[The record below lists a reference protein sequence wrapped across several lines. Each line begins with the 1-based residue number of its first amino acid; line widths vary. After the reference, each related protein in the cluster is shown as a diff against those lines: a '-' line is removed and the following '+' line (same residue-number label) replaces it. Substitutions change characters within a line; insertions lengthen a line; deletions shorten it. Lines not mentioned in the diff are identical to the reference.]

1 MPRSDRASLE
11 GCRTRAGMRLQTP
24 LYYGGTNMFCHD
36 LAIRTGRSMRLMF
49 SAARV
54 VCLAVALCLAFFG
67 GAAAVFAASGPA
79 AGTGA
84 TGQNSAR
91 NTPSLDM
98 MIGSMLM
105 LGFRGAELPPGDA
118 FLAQVRTGH
127 VGHVILFDRD
137 VTTGGE
143 RNIASP
149 RQLRQLT
156 ATLRAA
162 APGPLLIA
170 VDQEGGRVRRLK
182 TQKGFA
188 DLPSAQSMGAGQPEK
203 TRAMASQL
211 GKELAALGISV
222 DLAPVADVNSN
233 PANPAIGAL
242 ERSFSP
248 NPALVAAHAL
258 AFGQGLVQQGVIPA
272 LKHFPG
278 QGGAQKDSHLGLT
291 DITRSWNA
299 KADLA
304 PYTQAFAQ
312 GWPGMVMLGH
322 LFHTGLD
329 ANYPATLSRAI
340 VADLLRGRM
349 GWQGVIISDD
359 MQMKA
364 ITDHYG
370 LEQAVLL
377 AVNAGV
383 DILLFGNNLYWDE
396 NLPSKAFATL
406 KGLVESGQISQQRI
420 MESWLRIS
428 TLYTN
433 RATAAR
439 AAADG
444 SAALYPWAR

>member
-1 MPRSDRASLE
+1 MFDAVNRGKSPNVSRCSDSQILFAAARKGGVTLCLLALALIFCFSPLLRSGA
-11 GCRTRAGMRLQTP
+11 
-24 LYYGGTNMFCHD
+24 
-36 LAIRTGRSMRLMF
+36 
-49 SAARV
+49 SAAQ
-54 VCLAVALCLAFFG
+54 
-67 GAAAVFAASGPA
+67 AAPAKTSAGNAA
-79 AGTGA
+79 
-84 TGQNSAR
+84 
-91 NTPSLDM
+91 PSLDA

-105 LGFRGAELPPGDA
+105 LGFRGADLPQGDA
-118 FLAQVRTGH
+118 FLAQVRAGH
-127 VGHVILFDRD
+127 VGHIILFDRD

-143 RNIASP
+143 RNIISP
-149 RQLRQLT
+149 QQVRRLT
-156 ATLRAA
+156 ASLRAA
-162 APGPLLIA
+162 SPCPMFIA

-182 TQKGFA
+182 PQRGFA
-188 DLPSAQSMGAGQPEK
+188 DLPSAQSMGAASPEK
-203 TRAMASQL
+203 TRAIARQL
-211 GKELAALGISV
+211 GVELASLGISV

-242 ERSFSP
+242 ERSFRP

-258 AFGQGLVQQGVIPA
+258 AFGQGLAQSGIIPA

-304 PYTQAFAQ
+304 PYAQAFAQ

-322 LFHTGLD
+322 LYHKGLD
-329 ANYPATLSRAI
+329 PQYPATLSRAV
-340 VADLLRGRM
+340 VADLLRGHM

-370 LEQAVLL
+370 MEQAMLL

-396 NLPSKAFATL
+396 TLPSTAFETL
-406 KGLVESGQISQQRI
+406 RGLVESGRISRQRI
-420 MESWLRIS
+420 MESWLRI
-428 TLYTN
+428 TNLYAS

-444 SAALYPWAR
+444 SSALYPWTR

>member
-1 MPRSDRASLE
+1 MKFL
-11 GCRTRAGMRLQTP
+11 
-24 LYYGGTNMFCHD
+24 
-36 LAIRTGRSMRLMF
+36 F
-49 SAARV
+49 SAVRML
-54 VCLAVALCLAFFG
+54 CIGMTLLGVACVSAT
-67 GAAAVFAASGPA
+67 AAFAASGPA
-79 AGTGA
+79 GSAGLSVSKVG
-84 TGQNSAR
+84 NSS
-91 NTPSLDM
+91 PSLDM

-105 LGFRGAELPPGDA
+105 LGFRGADLPPGDA

-143 RNIASP
+143 RNITSP

-188 DLPSAQSMGAGQPEK
+188 DLPSAQSMGAAQPEK
-203 TRAMASQL
+203 TRAIARQL
-211 GKELAALGISV
+211 GKELADLGISV

-248 NPALVAAHAL
+248 NPAIVAAHAL
-258 AFGQGLVQQGVIPA
+258 AFGQGLAQQGVIPA

-299 KADLA
+299 KADMA
-304 PYTQAFAQ
+304 PYAQAFAQ

-340 VADLLRGRM
+340 VTDMLRGRM

-396 NLPSKAFATL
+396 NLPQKAFATL
-406 KGLVESGQISQQRI
+406 KGLVESGRISQQRI

-428 TLYTN
+428 NLYTH

-444 SAALYPWAR
+444 SAALYPWGR

>member
-1 MPRSDRASLE
+1 
-11 GCRTRAGMRLQTP
+11 MRFL
-24 LYYGGTNMFCHD
+24 
-36 LAIRTGRSMRLMF
+36 F
-49 SAARV
+49 SAARLA
-54 VCLAVALCLAFFG
+54 CLAVALCLMPPG
-67 GAAAVFAASGPA
+67 GAMVALAASAPA
-79 AGTGA
+79 ASAGA
-84 TGQNSAR
+84 SKKNVG
-91 NTPSLDM
+91 NTAPLLDI

-105 LGFRGAELPPGDA
+105 LGFRGADLPPGDA
-118 FLAQVRTGH
+118 FLAQVRAGH

-143 RNIASP
+143 RNITSP
-149 RQLRQLT
+149 QQLRQLT

-182 TQKGFA
+182 PQKGFA
-188 DLPSAQSMGAGQPEK
+188 ELPSAQSMGAGQPDK
-203 TRAMASQL
+203 TRALARQL
-211 GKELAALGISV
+211 GKELAGLGISV

-248 NPALVAAHAL
+248 NPALVSAHAL
-258 AFGQGLVQQGVIPA
+258 AFGLGLAQQGVIPA

-304 PYTQAFAQ
+304 PYVQAFAQ

-329 ANYPATLSRAI
+329 ANYPATLSRAV

-349 GWQGVIISDD
+349 GWQGVVISDD

-364 ITDHYG
+364 ITAHYG
-370 LEQAVLL
+370 MEQAVLL

-396 NLPSKAFATL
+396 NLPQKAFATL
-406 KGLVESGQISQQRI
+406 KGLVQSGRISQQRV

-428 TLYTN
+428 NLYAT

>member
-1 MPRSDRASLE
+1 MFDAVNRGKSPNVSSCSDSQILFAAARKGGVTLCLLALALISCFSPLLRSGA
-11 GCRTRAGMRLQTP
+11 
-24 LYYGGTNMFCHD
+24 
-36 LAIRTGRSMRLMF
+36 
-49 SAARV
+49 SAAQ
-54 VCLAVALCLAFFG
+54 
-67 GAAAVFAASGPA
+67 AAPAKTSAGSAA
-79 AGTGA
+79 
-84 TGQNSAR
+84 
-91 NTPSLDM
+91 PSLDV

-105 LGFRGAELPPGDA
+105 LGFRGADLPQGDA
-118 FLAQVRTGH
+118 FLAQVRAGH
-127 VGHVILFDRD
+127 VGHIILFDRD

-143 RNIASP
+143 RNIISP
-149 RQLRQLT
+149 QQ
-156 ATLRAA
+156 
-162 APGPLLIA
+162 
-170 VDQEGGRVRRLK
+170 VRRLK
-182 TQKGFA
+182 PQRGFA
-188 DLPSAQSMGAGQPEK
+188 DLPSAQSMGAASPEK
-203 TRAMASQL
+203 TRAIARQL
-211 GKELAALGISV
+211 GVELASLGISV

-258 AFGQGLVQQGVIPA
+258 AFGQGLAQSGIIPA

-304 PYTQAFAQ
+304 PYAQAFAQ

-322 LFHTGLD
+322 LYHKGLD
-329 ANYPATLSRAI
+329 PQYPATLSRAV

-349 GWQGVIISDD
+349 GWRGVIISDD

-370 LEQAVLL
+370 MEQAMLL

-396 NLPSKAFATL
+396 TLPRKAFETL
-406 KGLVESGQISQQRI
+406 RGLVESGRISRQRI
-420 MESWLRIS
+420 MESWLRI
-428 TLYTN
+428 TNLYAS

-444 SAALYPWAR
+444 SSAFYPWTR

>member
-1 MPRSDRASLE
+1 
-11 GCRTRAGMRLQTP
+11 
-24 LYYGGTNMFCHD
+24 
-36 LAIRTGRSMRLMF
+36 MF
-49 SAARV
+49 SAARMACLALA
-54 VCLAVALCLAFFG
+54 VCLMALGGTMVALAASAPAAST
-67 GAAAVFAASGPA
+67 GAAN
-79 AGTGA
+79 
-84 TGQNSAR
+84 QNIGK
-91 NTPSLDM
+91 PPPPLDI

-105 LGFRGAELPPGDA
+105 LGFRGADLPPGDA
-118 FLAQVRTGH
+118 FLEQVRAGH

-143 RNIASP
+143 RNITSP
-149 RQLRQLT
+149 QQLRQLT
-156 ATLRAA
+156 ATLRAV

-182 TQKGFA
+182 PQKGFA
-188 DLPSAQSMGAGQPEK
+188 DLPSAQSMGAGQPDK
-203 TRAMASQL
+203 TRTLARQL
-211 GKELAALGISV
+211 GKELAGLGISV

-248 NPALVAAHAL
+248 NPALVAAHSL
-258 AFGQGLVQQGVIPA
+258 AFGQGLAQQGIIPA

-304 PYTQAFAQ
+304 PYAQAFAQ

-329 ANYPATLSRAI
+329 ANYPATLSRAV

-364 ITDHYG
+364 ITAHYG
-370 LEQAVLL
+370 MEQAVLL

-396 NLPSKAFATL
+396 NLPQKAFATL
-406 KGLVESGQISQQRI
+406 KGLVESGRISQQRV

-428 TLYTN
+428 NLYAT

-444 SAALYPWAR
+444 SAALYPWGK

>member
-1 MPRSDRASLE
+1 
-11 GCRTRAGMRLQTP
+11 MRFL
-24 LYYGGTNMFCHD
+24 
-36 LAIRTGRSMRLMF
+36 F

-54 VCLAVALCLAFFG
+54 ACLVVALCWGMVFW
-67 GAAAVFAASGPA
+67 GATTAFAASAPLGNAHA
-79 AGTGA
+79 ANVNAGKVKTA
-84 TGQNSAR
+84 
-91 NTPSLDM
+91 NTLPSQDI

-105 LGFRGAELPPGDA
+105 LGFRGADLPPGNS
-118 FLAQVRTGH
+118 FLEQVRTGH

-143 RNIASP
+143 RNITSP
-149 RQLRQLT
+149 QQLRQLT

-162 APGPLLIA
+162 SPGPLLIA

-182 TQKGFA
+182 PQKGFA
-188 DLPSAQSMGAGQPEK
+188 DLPSAQSMGAQQPDK
-203 TRAMASQL
+203 TRAMARQL
-211 GKELAALGISV
+211 GRELAGLGISV
-222 DLAPVADVNSN
+222 NLAPVVDVNSN

-248 NPALVAAHAL
+248 NPALVAAHAI
-258 AFGQGLVQQGVIPA
+258 AFGQGLAQQGIIPA

-291 DITRSWNA
+291 DVTHSWNA
-299 KADLA
+299 NTDLA
-304 PYTQAFAQ
+304 PYAQAFAQ

-322 LFHTGLD
+322 LYHKGLD
-329 ANYPATLSRAI
+329 ASYPSTLSHAV

-349 GWQGVIISDD
+349 GWRGVIISDD

-396 NLPSKAFATL
+396 NLPQKAFATL
-406 KGLVESGQISQQRI
+406 KGLVESGRISQQRI

-428 TLYTN
+428 NLYTT

-444 SAALYPWAR
+444 SAALYPWGR

>member
-1 MPRSDRASLE
+1 
-11 GCRTRAGMRLQTP
+11 MRFL
-24 LYYGGTNMFCHD
+24 FSVAR
-36 LAIRTGRSMRLMF
+36 LA
-49 SAARV
+49 
-54 VCLAVALCLAFFG
+54 CLALALFCVPALSGVRLA
-67 GAAAVFAASGPA
+67 GAASAPATTAHAATA
-79 AGTGA
+79 A
-84 TGQNSAR
+84 
-91 NTPSLDM
+91 PSLDM

-105 LGFRGAELPPGDA
+105 LGFRGADLAPGDP
-118 FLAQVRTGH
+118 FLAQVRAGH

-143 RNIASP
+143 RNITSP
-149 RQLRQLT
+149 RQLQQLT

-162 APGPLLIA
+162 SPGPLLIA

-188 DLPSAQSMGAGQPEK
+188 DLPSAQSMGAGQPDK
-203 TRAMASQL
+203 TRAIARQL
-211 GKELAALGISV
+211 GRELASLGISV
-222 DLAPVADVNSN
+222 NLAPVADVNSN

-242 ERSFSP
+242 ERSFSS
-248 NPALVAAHAL
+248 NPAQVAAHAL
-258 AFGQGLVQQGVIPA
+258 AFGQGLAQQGVIPA

-291 DITRSWNA
+291 DITRCWNA
-299 KADLA
+299 KTDLA
-304 PYTQAFAQ
+304 PYAQAFAQ

-322 LFHTGLD
+322 VFHTGLD
-329 ANYPATLSRAI
+329 ANYPATLSRSV

-349 GWQGVIISDD
+349 GWRGVIISDD

-370 LEQAVLL
+370 LEQAVQL

-396 NLPSKAFATL
+396 NLPQKAFATL
-406 KGLVESGQISQQRI
+406 KGLVASGRISQQRI

-428 TLYTN
+428 NLYTT

-444 SAALYPWAR
+444 SAALYPWGR

>member
-1 MPRSDRASLE
+1 MQL
-11 GCRTRAGMRLQTP
+11 L
-24 LYYGGTNMFCHD
+24 F
-36 LAIRTGRSMRLMF
+36 SM
-49 SAARV
+49 ARV
-54 VCLAVALCLAFFG
+54 ACLAVTLCWGIVFS
-67 GAAAVFAASGPA
+67 GAATFAASAPA
-79 AGTGA
+79 AGVGA
-84 TGQNSAR
+84 VNTYVNSAV
-91 NTPSLDM
+91 PSLDI

-105 LGFRGAELPPGDA
+105 LGFRGADLPPGDA
-118 FLAQVRTGH
+118 FLAQVRAGH

-143 RNIASP
+143 RNITSP
-149 RQLRQLT
+149 QQLRQLT

-162 APGPLLIA
+162 SPGPLLIA

-182 TQKGFA
+182 PQKGFA
-188 DLPSAQSMGAGQPEK
+188 DLPSAQSMGTGQPDK
-203 TRAMASQL
+203 TRALARQL
-211 GKELAALGISV
+211 GKELAGLGISV

-248 NPALVAAHAL
+248 NPTLVAAHAI
-258 AFGQGLVQQGVIPA
+258 AFGQGLAQQGVIPA

-329 ANYPATLSRAI
+329 AKYPATLSRTV

-349 GWQGVIISDD
+349 GWQGVVISDD

-370 LEQAVLL
+370 MEQAVLL

-396 NLPSKAFATL
+396 NLPQKAFATL
-406 KGLVESGQISQQRI
+406 KDLVQSGRVSQQRV

-428 TLYTN
+428 NLYAS

>member
-1 MPRSDRASLE
+1 MQL
-11 GCRTRAGMRLQTP
+11 L
-24 LYYGGTNMFCHD
+24 F
-36 LAIRTGRSMRLMF
+36 SM
-49 SAARV
+49 ARV
-54 VCLAVALCLAFFG
+54 ACLAVTLCWGIVFS
-67 GAAAVFAASGPA
+67 GAATFAASAPA
-79 AGTGA
+79 AGVGA
-84 TGQNSAR
+84 VNTYVNSAV
-91 NTPSLDM
+91 PSLDI

-105 LGFRGAELPPGDA
+105 LGFRGADLPPGDA
-118 FLAQVRTGH
+118 FLAQVRAGH

-143 RNIASP
+143 RNITSP
-149 RQLRQLT
+149 QQLRQLT

-162 APGPLLIA
+162 SPGPLLIA

-182 TQKGFA
+182 PQKGFA
-188 DLPSAQSMGAGQPEK
+188 DLPSAQSMGTGQPDK
-203 TRAMASQL
+203 TRALARQL
-211 GKELAALGISV
+211 GKELAGLGISV

-248 NPALVAAHAL
+248 NPTLVAAHAI
-258 AFGQGLVQQGVIPA
+258 AFGQGLAQQGVIPA

-304 PYTQAFAQ
+304 PYAQAFAQ

-329 ANYPATLSRAI
+329 AKYPATLSRAV

-370 LEQAVLL
+370 MEQAVLL

-396 NLPSKAFATL
+396 NLPQKAFATL
-406 KGLVESGQISQQRI
+406 KGLVQSGRISQQRV

-428 TLYTN
+428 NLYAT

>member
-1 MPRSDRASLE
+1 MQL
-11 GCRTRAGMRLQTP
+11 L
-24 LYYGGTNMFCHD
+24 F
-36 LAIRTGRSMRLMF
+36 SM
-49 SAARV
+49 ARV
-54 VCLAVALCLAFFG
+54 ACLAVTLCWGIVFS
-67 GAAAVFAASGPA
+67 GAASFAASAPA
-79 AGTGA
+79 AGVGA
-84 TGQNSAR
+84 ANTYVNSAV
-91 NTPSLDM
+91 PSLDI

-105 LGFRGAELPPGDA
+105 LGFRGADLPPGDA
-118 FLAQVRTGH
+118 FLAQVRAGH

-143 RNIASP
+143 RNITSP
-149 RQLRQLT
+149 QQLRQLT

-162 APGPLLIA
+162 SPGPLLIA

-182 TQKGFA
+182 PQKGFA
-188 DLPSAQSMGAGQPEK
+188 DLPSAQSMGAGQPDK
-203 TRAMASQL
+203 TRALARQL
-211 GKELAALGISV
+211 GKDLAGLGISV
-222 DLAPVADVNSN
+222 NLAPVADVNSN

-248 NPALVAAHAL
+248 NPTLVAAHAI
-258 AFGQGLVQQGVIPA
+258 AFGQGLAQQGVIPA

-299 KADLA
+299 KADLE

-329 ANYPATLSRAI
+329 AKYPATLSRTV

-349 GWQGVIISDD
+349 GWQGVVISDD

-370 LEQAVLL
+370 MEQAVLL

-396 NLPSKAFATL
+396 NLPQKAFATL
-406 KGLVESGQISQQRI
+406 KGLVQSGRVSQQRV

-428 TLYTN
+428 NLYAT

>member
-1 MPRSDRASLE
+1 MQL
-11 GCRTRAGMRLQTP
+11 L
-24 LYYGGTNMFCHD
+24 F
-36 LAIRTGRSMRLMF
+36 SM
-49 SAARV
+49 ARV
-54 VCLAVALCLAFFG
+54 ACLAVTLCWGIVFS
-67 GAAAVFAASGPA
+67 GAATFAASAPA
-79 AGTGA
+79 AGVGA
-84 TGQNSAR
+84 ANTYVNSAV
-91 NTPSLDM
+91 PSLDI

-105 LGFRGAELPPGDA
+105 LGFRGADLPPGDA
-118 FLAQVRTGH
+118 FLAQVRAGH

-143 RNIASP
+143 RNITSP
-149 RQLRQLT
+149 QQLRQLT

-162 APGPLLIA
+162 SPGPLLIA

-182 TQKGFA
+182 PQKGFA
-188 DLPSAQSMGAGQPEK
+188 DLPSAQSMGTGQPDK
-203 TRAMASQL
+203 TRALARQL
-211 GKELAALGISV
+211 GKELAGLGISV

-248 NPALVAAHAL
+248 NPTLVAAHAI
-258 AFGQGLVQQGVIPA
+258 AFGQGLAQQGVIPA

-329 ANYPATLSRAI
+329 AKYPATLSRTV

-349 GWQGVIISDD
+349 GWQGVVISDD

-370 LEQAVLL
+370 MEQAVLL

-396 NLPSKAFATL
+396 NLPQKAFATL
-406 KGLVESGQISQQRI
+406 KDLVQSGRVSQQRV

-428 TLYTN
+428 NLYAT

>member
-1 MPRSDRASLE
+1 MQL
-11 GCRTRAGMRLQTP
+11 L
-24 LYYGGTNMFCHD
+24 
-36 LAIRTGRSMRLMF
+36 F
-49 SAARV
+49 SIARV
-54 VCLAVALCLAFFG
+54 ACLALTLCWGIVFS
-67 GAAAVFAASGPA
+67 GAASFAASAPA
-79 AGTGA
+79 AGAGTANA
-84 TGQNSAR
+84 TVNKAL
-91 NTPSLDM
+91 PSLDM

-105 LGFRGAELPPGDA
+105 LGFRGADLPPGDA
-118 FLAQVRTGH
+118 FLAQVRAGH

-149 RQLRQLT
+149 QQLRQLT

-162 APGPLLIA
+162 SPGPLLIA

-182 TQKGFA
+182 PQKGFA
-188 DLPSAQSMGAGQPEK
+188 DLPSAQNMGAGQPDK
-203 TRAMASQL
+203 TRALARQL
-211 GKELAALGISV
+211 GKELAGLGISV

-258 AFGQGLVQQGVIPA
+258 AFGQGLAQQGVIPA

-304 PYTQAFAQ
+304 PYAQAFAQ

-329 ANYPATLSRAI
+329 AKYPATLSRAV

-370 LEQAVLL
+370 MEQAVLL

-396 NLPSKAFATL
+396 NLPQKAFATL
-406 KGLVESGQISQQRI
+406 KGLVQSGRISQQRV

-428 TLYTN
+428 NLYAT

>member
-1 MPRSDRASLE
+1 
-11 GCRTRAGMRLQTP
+11 
-24 LYYGGTNMFCHD
+24 
-36 LAIRTGRSMRLMF
+36 MF

-54 VCLAVALCLAFFG
+54 ACLAVTLCFVVLG
-67 GAAAVFAASGPA
+67 GVTAASAASGPA

-203 TRAMASQL
+203 TRAMARQL

-258 AFGQGLVQQGVIPA
+258 AFGQGLAQQGVIPA

-304 PYTQAFAQ
+304 PYAQAFAQ

-396 NLPSKAFATL
+396 NLPRKAFATL
-406 KGLVESGQISQQRI
+406 KGLVESGRISQQRI

-428 TLYTN
+428 NLYTN
-433 RATAAR
+433 RATAVR

>member
-1 MPRSDRASLE
+1 MKFL
-11 GCRTRAGMRLQTP
+11 
-24 LYYGGTNMFCHD
+24 
-36 LAIRTGRSMRLMF
+36 F
-49 SAARV
+49 SAVRML
-54 VCLAVALCLAFFG
+54 CIGMTLLGVACVSAT
-67 GAAAVFAASGPA
+67 AAFAASGPA
-79 AGTGA
+79 GSAGLSVSKTGK
-84 TGQNSAR
+84 GS
-91 NTPSLDM
+91 PSLDM

-105 LGFRGAELPPGDA
+105 LGFRGADLPPGDA

-143 RNIASP
+143 RNITSP

-188 DLPSAQSMGAGQPEK
+188 DLPSAQSMGAAQPEK
-203 TRAMASQL
+203 TRAIARQL
-211 GKELAALGISV
+211 GKELADLGISV

-248 NPALVAAHAL
+248 NPAIVAAHAL
-258 AFGQGLVQQGVIPA
+258 AFGQGLAQQGVIPA

-304 PYTQAFAQ
+304 PYAQAFAQ

-396 NLPSKAFATL
+396 NLPQKAFATL
-406 KGLVESGQISQQRI
+406 KGLVESGRISQQRI

-428 TLYTN
+428 NLYTH

-439 AAADG
+439 AATDG
-444 SAALYPWAR
+444 SAALYPWGR

>member
-1 MPRSDRASLE
+1 
-11 GCRTRAGMRLQTP
+11 
-24 LYYGGTNMFCHD
+24 
-36 LAIRTGRSMRLMF
+36 MF

-203 TRAMASQL
+203 TRAMARQL

-304 PYTQAFAQ
+304 PYAQAFAQ

-329 ANYPATLSRAI
+329 ANYPATLSRTI

>member
-1 MPRSDRASLE
+1 MQL
-11 GCRTRAGMRLQTP
+11 L
-24 LYYGGTNMFCHD
+24 
-36 LAIRTGRSMRLMF
+36 F
-49 SAARV
+49 SIVRV
-54 VCLAVALCLAFFG
+54 ACLAVTLCWGIVFS
-67 GAAAVFAASGPA
+67 GASSFAASAPA
-79 AGTGA
+79 SGAGAANASVSKTL
-84 TGQNSAR
+84 
-91 NTPSLDM
+91 PSLDI

-105 LGFRGAELPPGDA
+105 LGFRGADLPPGDA
-118 FLAQVRTGH
+118 FLAQVHAGH

-143 RNIASP
+143 RNITSP
-149 RQLRQLT
+149 QQLRQLT

-162 APGPLLIA
+162 SPGPLLIA

-182 TQKGFA
+182 PQKGFA
-188 DLPSAQSMGAGQPEK
+188 DLPSAQSMGTGQPDK
-203 TRAMASQL
+203 TRALARQL
-211 GKELAALGISV
+211 GRELAGLGISV

-258 AFGQGLVQQGVIPA
+258 AFGQGLAQQGVIPA

-329 ANYPATLSRAI
+329 AKYPATLSRAV

-364 ITDHYG
+364 ITNHYG
-370 LEQAVLL
+370 MEQAVLL

-396 NLPSKAFATL
+396 NLPQKAFATL
-406 KGLVESGQISQQRI
+406 KGLVQSGRISQQRV

-428 TLYTN
+428 NLYAT

>member
-1 MPRSDRASLE
+1 MQFL
-11 GCRTRAGMRLQTP
+11 
-24 LYYGGTNMFCHD
+24 
-36 LAIRTGRSMRLMF
+36 F

-54 VCLAVALCLAFFG
+54 ACLAVALCWGIGFS
-67 GAAAVFAASGPA
+67 GATAAFAASGPVGNA
-79 AGTGA
+79 NATKANAGMV
-84 TGQNSAR
+84 
-91 NTPSLDM
+91 NTANTAPSLDI

-105 LGFRGAELPPGDA
+105 LGFRGADLPPGDP
-118 FLAQVRTGH
+118 FLAQVRAGH

-143 RNIASP
+143 RNITSP
-149 RQLRQLT
+149 QQLRQLT

-182 TQKGFA
+182 PQKGFA
-188 DLPSAQSMGAGQPEK
+188 ELPSAQSMGAGQPDK
-203 TRAMASQL
+203 TRAVARQL
-211 GKELAALGISV
+211 GRELAGLGISV
-222 DLAPVADVNSN
+222 NLAPVADVNSN

-248 NPALVAAHAL
+248 NPTLVAAHAI
-258 AFGQGLVQQGVIPA
+258 AFGQGLAQQGVIPVI
-272 LKHFPG
+272 KHFPG

-304 PYTQAFAQ
+304 PYAQAFAQ

-329 ANYPATLSRAI
+329 SNYPATLSRAV

-370 LEQAVLL
+370 MEQAVLL

-396 NLPSKAFATL
+396 NLPQKAFATL
-406 KGLVESGQISQQRI
+406 KGLVQSGRISQQRV

-428 TLYTN
+428 NLYAT

-444 SAALYPWAR
+444 SAALYPWGR

>member
-1 MPRSDRASLE
+1 MQL
-11 GCRTRAGMRLQTP
+11 L
-24 LYYGGTNMFCHD
+24 F
-36 LAIRTGRSMRLMF
+36 SM
-49 SAARV
+49 ARV
-54 VCLAVALCLAFFG
+54 ACLAVTLCWGIVFS
-67 GAAAVFAASGPA
+67 GAATFAASAPA
-79 AGTGA
+79 AGVGA
-84 TGQNSAR
+84 ANTYVNSAL
-91 NTPSLDM
+91 PSLDI

-105 LGFRGAELPPGDA
+105 LGFRGADLPPGDA
-118 FLAQVRTGH
+118 FLAQVRAGH

-143 RNIASP
+143 RNITSP
-149 RQLRQLT
+149 QQLRQLT

-162 APGPLLIA
+162 SPGPLLIA

-182 TQKGFA
+182 PQKGFA
-188 DLPSAQSMGAGQPEK
+188 DLPSAQSMGTGQPDK
-203 TRAMASQL
+203 TRALARQL
-211 GKELAALGISV
+211 GKELAGLGISV

-248 NPALVAAHAL
+248 NPTLVAAHAI
-258 AFGQGLVQQGVIPA
+258 AFGQGLAQQGVIPA

-329 ANYPATLSRAI
+329 AKYPATLSRTV

-349 GWQGVIISDD
+349 GWQGVVISDD

-370 LEQAVLL
+370 MEQAVLL

-396 NLPSKAFATL
+396 NLPQKAFATL
-406 KGLVESGQISQQRI
+406 KDLVQSGRVSQQRV

-428 TLYTN
+428 NLYAT

>member
-1 MPRSDRASLE
+1 MQFL
-11 GCRTRAGMRLQTP
+11 
-24 LYYGGTNMFCHD
+24 
-36 LAIRTGRSMRLMF
+36 F
-49 SAARV
+49 SVARV
-54 VCLAVALCLAFFG
+54 AFFALALCLGTGFFG
-67 GAAAVFAASGPA
+67 ARAASAASGPA
-79 AGTGA
+79 VNTGA
-84 TGQNSAR
+84 ANAGGAHVAKAA
-91 NTPSLDM
+91 PSLDI

-105 LGFRGAELPPGDA
+105 LGFRGADLPPGDP
-118 FLAQVRTGH
+118 FLAQVRAGH

-143 RNIASP
+143 RNITSP
-149 RQLRQLT
+149 QQLRQLT

-162 APGPLLIA
+162 SPGPLLIA

-188 DLPSAQSMGAGQPEK
+188 DLPSAQSMGAGQPDK
-203 TRAMASQL
+203 TRAIARQL
-211 GKELAALGISV
+211 GKELAGLGISV
-222 DLAPVADVNSN
+222 NLAPVADVNSN

-258 AFGQGLVQQGVIPA
+258 AFGQGLAQQGVIPA

-291 DITRSWNA
+291 DITRCWNA

-304 PYTQAFAQ
+304 PYAQAFAQ

-329 ANYPATLSRAI
+329 ANYPATLSHAV

-349 GWQGVIISDD
+349 GWRGVIISDD

-396 NLPSKAFATL
+396 NLPQKAFATL
-406 KGLVESGQISQQRI
+406 KGLVESGRISQQRI
-420 MESWLRIS
+420 VESWQRICN
-428 TLYTN
+428 LYTT
-433 RATAAR
+433 RGTAAR

-444 SAALYPWAR
+444 SAALYPWGR

>member
-1 MPRSDRASLE
+1 MQL
-11 GCRTRAGMRLQTP
+11 L
-24 LYYGGTNMFCHD
+24 F
-36 LAIRTGRSMRLMF
+36 SM
-49 SAARV
+49 ARGA
-54 VCLAVALCLAFFG
+54 CLALTLCWGIFFS
-67 GAAAVFAASGPA
+67 GAASFAASAPA
-79 AGTGA
+79 ARAGA
-84 TGQNSAR
+84 ANATVSNAV
-91 NTPSLDM
+91 PSLDI

-105 LGFRGAELPPGDA
+105 LGFRGADLPPGDA
-118 FLAQVRTGH
+118 FLAQVRAGH

-143 RNIASP
+143 RNITSP
-149 RQLRQLT
+149 QQLRQLT

-162 APGPLLIA
+162 SPGPLLIA

-182 TQKGFA
+182 PQKGFA
-188 DLPSAQSMGAGQPEK
+188 DLPSAQSMGTGQPDK
-203 TRAMASQL
+203 TRALARQL
-211 GKELAALGISV
+211 GKELAGLGISV

-248 NPALVAAHAL
+248 NPTLVAAHAI
-258 AFGQGLVQQGVIPA
+258 AFGQGLAQQGVIPA

-304 PYTQAFAQ
+304 PYAQAFAQ
-312 GWPGMVMLGH
+312 GWPGLVMLGH

-329 ANYPATLSRAI
+329 AKYPATLSRAV

-370 LEQAVLL
+370 MEQAVLL

-396 NLPSKAFATL
+396 NLPQKAFATL
-406 KGLVESGQISQQRI
+406 KGLVQSGRISQQRV

-428 TLYTN
+428 NLYAT

>member
-1 MPRSDRASLE
+1 MIDAVNWGKPRNISYCS
-11 GCRTRAGMRLQTP
+11 GSQT
-24 LYYGGTNMFCHD
+24 
-36 LAIRTGRSMRLMF
+36 
-49 SAARV
+49 
-54 VCLAVALCLAFFG
+54 FG
-67 GAAAVFAASGPA
+67 GAARKGGAGLCLLLLALALCFLPLLSAGARAAQSAPAGQGIFGP
-79 AGTGA
+79 
-84 TGQNSAR
+84 SAR
-91 NTPSLDM
+91 TSAGNAGPSLDV

-105 LGFRGAELPPGDA
+105 LGFRGADLPQGDA
-118 FLAQVRTGH
+118 FLAQVRAGH
-127 VGHVILFDRD
+127 VGHIILFDRD

-143 RNIASP
+143 RNIISP
-149 RQLRQLT
+149 QQVRQLT

-162 APGPLLIA
+162 SPCPMFIA
-170 VDQEGGRVRRLK
+170 ADQEGGRVRRLK
-182 TQKGFA
+182 PQRGFA
-188 DLPSAQSMGAGQPEK
+188 DLPSAQSMGTASPEK
-203 TRAMASQL
+203 TRAIARQL
-211 GKELAALGISV
+211 GVELASLGISV

-248 NPALVAAHAL
+248 NPVLVAAHVL
-258 AFGQGLVQQGVIPA
+258 AFGQGLAQSGIIPA

-291 DITRSWNA
+291 DITKSWNV

-304 PYTQAFAQ
+304 PYTHAFAL

-322 LFHTGLD
+322 LYHKGLD
-329 ANYPATLSRAI
+329 PQYPATLSRVV

-349 GWQGVIISDD
+349 GWQGVVISDD

-370 LEQAVLL
+370 MEQAMLL

-396 NLPSKAFATL
+396 TLPSKAFETL
-406 KGLVESGQISQQRI
+406 RGLVESGRISRQRI
-420 MESWLRIS
+420 MESWLRI
-428 TLYTN
+428 TNLYAS

-444 SAALYPWAR
+444 SLALYPWIR

>member
-1 MPRSDRASLE
+1 MQL
-11 GCRTRAGMRLQTP
+11 L
-24 LYYGGTNMFCHD
+24 F
-36 LAIRTGRSMRLMF
+36 SM
-49 SAARV
+49 ARGA
-54 VCLAVALCLAFFG
+54 CLALTLCWGIFFS
-67 GAAAVFAASGPA
+67 GAASFAASAPA
-79 AGTGA
+79 VKAGAANA
-84 TGQNSAR
+84 TVSNAV
-91 NTPSLDM
+91 PSLDI

-105 LGFRGAELPPGDA
+105 LGFRGADLPPGDA
-118 FLAQVRTGH
+118 FLAQVRAGH

-143 RNIASP
+143 RNITSP
-149 RQLRQLT
+149 QQLRQLT

-162 APGPLLIA
+162 SPGPLLIA

-182 TQKGFA
+182 PQKGFA
-188 DLPSAQSMGAGQPEK
+188 DLPSAQSMGAGQPDK
-203 TRAMASQL
+203 TRALARQL
-211 GKELAALGISV
+211 GKELAGLGISV

-248 NPALVAAHAL
+248 NPALVAAHAI
-258 AFGQGLVQQGVIPA
+258 AFGQGLAQQGVIPA

-329 ANYPATLSRAI
+329 AKYPATLSRAV

-349 GWQGVIISDD
+349 GWQGVVISDD

-370 LEQAVLL
+370 MEQAVLL

-396 NLPSKAFATL
+396 NLPQKTFATL
-406 KGLVESGQISQQRI
+406 KGLVQSGRISQQRI

-428 TLYTN
+428 NLYAT

>member
-1 MPRSDRASLE
+1 MSDAVNRGKFPNVSRCSDSQILFAAARKGGVTLCLLGLALIFCFSPLLRSGA
-11 GCRTRAGMRLQTP
+11 
-24 LYYGGTNMFCHD
+24 
-36 LAIRTGRSMRLMF
+36 
-49 SAARV
+49 SAAQ
-54 VCLAVALCLAFFG
+54 
-67 GAAAVFAASGPA
+67 AAPAKTSAGSAA
-79 AGTGA
+79 
-84 TGQNSAR
+84 
-91 NTPSLDM
+91 PSLDV

-105 LGFRGAELPPGDA
+105 LGFRGADLPQGDA
-118 FLAQVRTGH
+118 FLALVRAGH
-127 VGHVILFDRD
+127 VGHIILFDRD

-143 RNIASP
+143 RNIISP
-149 RQLRQLT
+149 QQVRRLT
-156 ATLRAA
+156 ATLRSAS
-162 APGPLLIA
+162 PCPMFIA

-182 TQKGFA
+182 PQRGFA
-188 DLPSAQSMGAGQPEK
+188 DLPSAQNMGAASPEK
-203 TRAMASQL
+203 TRAIARQL
-211 GKELAALGISV
+211 GVELASLGISV

-248 NPALVAAHAL
+248 NPALVPPHAL
-258 AFGQGLVQQGVIPA
+258 AFGQGQAQSGIIPA

-299 KADLA
+299 KTDLA
-304 PYTQAFAQ
+304 PYAQAFAQ

-322 LFHTGLD
+322 LYHKGLD
-329 ANYPATLSRAI
+329 PQYPATLSRAV

-349 GWQGVIISDD
+349 GWRGVIISDD

-370 LEQAVLL
+370 MEQAMLL

-396 NLPSKAFATL
+396 TLPRKAFETL
-406 KGLVESGQISQQRI
+406 RGLVESGRISRQRI
-420 MESWLRIS
+420 MESWLRI
-428 TLYTN
+428 TNLYAS

-444 SAALYPWAR
+444 SSAFYPWAR

>member
-1 MPRSDRASLE
+1 MKFL
-11 GCRTRAGMRLQTP
+11 
-24 LYYGGTNMFCHD
+24 
-36 LAIRTGRSMRLMF
+36 F
-49 SAARV
+49 SAVRML
-54 VCLAVALCLAFFG
+54 CIGMTLLGVACVSAT
-67 GAAAVFAASGPA
+67 AAFAASGPA
-79 AGTGA
+79 GSAGLSVSKVGN
-84 TGQNSAR
+84 GS
-91 NTPSLDM
+91 PSLDM

-105 LGFRGAELPPGDA
+105 LGFRGADLPPGDA

-143 RNIASP
+143 RNITSP

-188 DLPSAQSMGAGQPEK
+188 DLPSARSMGAAQPEK
-203 TRAMASQL
+203 TRAIARQL
-211 GKELAALGISV
+211 GKELADLGISV

-248 NPALVAAHAL
+248 NPAIVAAHAL
-258 AFGQGLVQQGVIPA
+258 AFGQGLAQQGVIPA

-304 PYTQAFAQ
+304 PYAQAFAQ

-329 ANYPATLSRAI
+329 ANYPATLSRAV

-383 DILLFGNNLYWDE
+383 DILRFGNNLYWDE
-396 NLPSKAFATL
+396 NLPQKAFATL
-406 KGLVESGQISQQRI
+406 KGLVESGRISQQRI

-428 TLYTN
+428 NLYTN

-439 AAADG
+439 AATDG
-444 SAALYPWAR
+444 SAALYPWGR

>member
-1 MPRSDRASLE
+1 MQL
-11 GCRTRAGMRLQTP
+11 L
-24 LYYGGTNMFCHD
+24 
-36 LAIRTGRSMRLMF
+36 F
-49 SAARV
+49 SIARV
-54 VCLAVALCLAFFG
+54 ACLVVTLCWGTVFS
-67 GAAAVFAASGPA
+67 GAATFAASTPA
-79 AGTGA
+79 AGAGTA
-84 TGQNSAR
+84 NAAVSNAL
-91 NTPSLDM
+91 PSLDI

-105 LGFRGAELPPGDA
+105 LGFRGADLPPADA
-118 FLAQVRTGH
+118 FLAQVRAGH

-143 RNIASP
+143 RNITSP
-149 RQLRQLT
+149 QQLRQLT

-162 APGPLLIA
+162 SPGPLLIA

-182 TQKGFA
+182 PQKGFA
-188 DLPSAQSMGAGQPEK
+188 DLPSAQSMGTGQPDK
-203 TRAMASQL
+203 TRALARQL
-211 GKELAALGISV
+211 GKELAGLGISV
-222 DLAPVADVNSN
+222 NLAPVADVNSN

-248 NPALVAAHAL
+248 NSTLVAAHAI
-258 AFGQGLVQQGVIPA
+258 AFGQGLAQQGVIPA

-329 ANYPATLSRAI
+329 ANYPATLSRAV

-370 LEQAVLL
+370 MEQAVLL

-396 NLPSKAFATL
+396 NLPQKAFATL
-406 KGLVESGQISQQRI
+406 KGLVQSGRISQQRV

-428 TLYTN
+428 NLYAT

>member
-1 MPRSDRASLE
+1 
-11 GCRTRAGMRLQTP
+11 
-24 LYYGGTNMFCHD
+24 
-36 LAIRTGRSMRLMF
+36 
-49 SAARV
+49 
-54 VCLAVALCLAFFG
+54 
-67 GAAAVFAASGPA
+67 
-79 AGTGA
+79 
-84 TGQNSAR
+84 
-91 NTPSLDM
+91 

-105 LGFRGAELPPGDA
+105 LGFRGADLPPGDA
-118 FLAQVRTGH
+118 FLAQVRAGH

-143 RNIASP
+143 RNITSP
-149 RQLRQLT
+149 QQLRQLT

-162 APGPLLIA
+162 SPGPLLIA

-182 TQKGFA
+182 PQKGFA
-188 DLPSAQSMGAGQPEK
+188 DLPSAQSMGTGQPDK
-203 TRAMASQL
+203 TRALARQL
-211 GKELAALGISV
+211 GKELAGLGISV
-222 DLAPVADVNSN
+222 NLAPVADVNSN

-248 NPALVAAHAL
+248 NPALVAAHAI
-258 AFGQGLVQQGVIPA
+258 AFGQGLAQQGVIPA

-329 ANYPATLSRAI
+329 AKYPATLSRTV

-349 GWQGVIISDD
+349 GWQGVVISDD

-370 LEQAVLL
+370 MEQAVLL

-396 NLPSKAFATL
+396 NLPQKAFATL
-406 KGLVESGQISQQRI
+406 KDLVQSGRVSQQRV

-428 TLYTN
+428 NLYAT

>member
-1 MPRSDRASLE
+1 M
-11 GCRTRAGMRLQTP
+11 
-24 LYYGGTNMFCHD
+24 
-36 LAIRTGRSMRLMF
+36 
-49 SAARV
+49 
-54 VCLAVALCLAFFG
+54 
-67 GAAAVFAASGPA
+67 
-79 AGTGA
+79 
-84 TGQNSAR
+84 
-91 NTPSLDM
+91 
-98 MIGSMLM
+98 
-105 LGFRGAELPPGDA
+105 
-118 FLAQVRTGH
+118 
-127 VGHVILFDRD
+127 
-137 VTTGGE
+137 
-143 RNIASP
+143 
-149 RQLRQLT
+149 
-156 ATLRAA
+156 
-162 APGPLLIA
+162 
-170 VDQEGGRVRRLK
+170 RRLK
-182 TQKGFA
+182 PQKGFA
-188 DLPSAQSMGAGQPEK
+188 DLPSAQSMGAGQPDK
-203 TRAMASQL
+203 TRALARQL
-211 GKELAALGISV
+211 GKELAGLGISV
-222 DLAPVADVNSN
+222 NLAPVADVNSN

-258 AFGQGLVQQGVIPA
+258 AFGQGLAQQGVIPA

-304 PYTQAFAQ
+304 PYEQAFAQ

-329 ANYPATLSRAI
+329 ANYPATLSHAV

-364 ITDHYG
+364 ITAHYG
-370 LEQAVLL
+370 MEQAVLL

-396 NLPSKAFATL
+396 NLPQKAFATL
-406 KGLVESGQISQQRI
+406 KGLVQSGRVSQQRV

-428 TLYTN
+428 NLYAT

>member
-1 MPRSDRASLE
+1 
-11 GCRTRAGMRLQTP
+11 
-24 LYYGGTNMFCHD
+24 
-36 LAIRTGRSMRLMF
+36 MF
-49 SAARV
+49 SVARV
-54 VCLAVALCLAFFG
+54 ACLALALCLGAGFFG
-67 GAAAVFAASGPA
+67 VRAASAASGPA
-79 AGTGA
+79 ASTNAGSSVGVHAA
-84 TGQNSAR
+84 TAG
-91 NTPSLDM
+91 PSLDM

-105 LGFRGAELPPGDA
+105 LGFRGADLPPGDP
-118 FLAQVRTGH
+118 FLAQVRAGH

-143 RNIASP
+143 RNITSP

-156 ATLRAA
+156 ASLRAA
-162 APGPLLIA
+162 SPGPLLIA

-182 TQKGFA
+182 PQKGFA
-188 DLPSAQSMGAGQPEK
+188 DLPSAQSMGAGQPDK
-203 TRAMASQL
+203 TRAIARQL
-211 GKELAALGISV
+211 GRELAGLGISV
-222 DLAPVADVNSN
+222 NLAPVADVNSN

-258 AFGQGLVQQGVIPA
+258 AFGQGLAQQGVIPC

-291 DITRSWNA
+291 DITRCWNA
-299 KADLA
+299 KSDLA
-304 PYTQAFAQ
+304 PYAQAFAK

-329 ANYPATLSRAI
+329 GNYPATLSHAV

-349 GWQGVIISDD
+349 GWRGVIISDD

-364 ITDHYG
+364 IADHYG

-383 DILLFGNNLYWDE
+383 DILLFGNNLYWDD
-396 NLPSKAFATL
+396 NLPQKAFATL
-406 KGLVESGQISQQRI
+406 KGLVESGRISQQRI
-420 MESWLRIS
+420 VESWQRIS
-428 TLYTN
+428 NLYIA

-444 SAALYPWAR
+444 SAALYPWGR

>member
-258 AFGQGLVQQGVIPA
+258 AFGQGLAQQGVIPA

-304 PYTQAFAQ
+304 PYAQAFAQ